1 MASSLTREQLVRDAV
16 RLRRAHHR
24 QPLDEDLVAVRAD
37 IERAAGPTVGRAA
50 SARLLGV
57 SQTALDRWIAAG
69 DVPVVLTPQG
79 RREVPLPALIGLLDA
94 LDSRRSDA
102 ERHPLAA
109 LLRERRLRTTE
120 RSPLL
125 SVPEEPTGAQSH
137 RTADLRS
144 LAYHHAVA
152 DRLDET
158 IVADA
163 RVHLRRWREEGRIHR
178 RYAETWEG
186 LLAGSRTHLVQVLRA
201 DDDQAATLRQSSPFA
216 GVLDEQERRELLG
229 LNERAPR

>member
-1 MASSLTREQLVRDAV
+1 MSITLTREQLVRDAV

-24 QPLDEDLVAVRAD
+24 QPHDEDLVAVRAD

-69 DVPVVLTPQG
+69 DVPIVLTPQS
-79 RREVPLPALIGLLDA
+79 RREVPLPALISLLDA
-94 LDSRRSDA
+94 LDARRTTA

-109 LLRERRLRTTE
+109 VLRERRLRTTE

-125 SVPEEPTGAQSH
+125 PKGPTGAQSH
-137 RTADLRS
+137 RTADLRG

-186 LLAGSRTHLVQVLRA
+186 LLAGSRKHLVQVLRA